1 MAKILTW
8 LKPDLT
14 IRNRYGGIP
23 IIPASERGHP
33 EYVRWVTA
41 NTPINVNHV
50 NDLGWTALLEAVILG
65 GRQPTLRRPGH
76 GVVEGWRQPRPGR
89 QGWRHRSGARAPQG
103 PDSHSPGD
111 RGCVA
116 VQLP

>member
-23 IIPASERGHP
+23 IIPASERGHL

-65 GRQPTLRRPGH
+65 DGSQRYVDLVTVLLKAGANPDLADKDGVTALEHARRKGQTA
-76 GVVEGWRQPRPGR
+76 V
-89 QGWRHRSGARAPQG
+89 ARAIE
-103 PDSHSPGD
+103 D
-111 RGCVA
+111 A
-116 VQLP
+116 